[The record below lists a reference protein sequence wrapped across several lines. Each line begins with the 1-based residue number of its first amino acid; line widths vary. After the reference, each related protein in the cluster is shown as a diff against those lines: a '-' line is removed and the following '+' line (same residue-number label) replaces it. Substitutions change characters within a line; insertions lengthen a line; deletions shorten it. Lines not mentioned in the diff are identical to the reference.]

1 MRVAGVARKTRVFTT
16 LVVVS
21 NVAGNFLLSIG
32 LRQIGSLLGR
42 SPLAYITALFNPW
55 VAAGVTLLVVWMLSQ
70 LALLSWADLSY
81 VMPVTSIGYVLAAV
95 VGRIF
100 LHETVS
106 WQRWAGIWLIVLGVL
121 LVSRTGVNAR
131 KAVTESQ
138 EELVCS

>member
-1 MRVAGVARKTRVFTT
+1 MQDSGVAVKTRVFTI

-21 NVAGNFLLSIG
+21 NVAGNYLLSVG
-32 LRQIGSLLGR
+32 LRQVGSLIGK
-42 SPLAYITALFNPW
+42 SPLAYIAALFNGW
-55 VAAGVTLLVVWMLSQ
+55 VAAGVALLIVWMFSQ

-95 VGRIF
+95 VGRVF

-121 LVSRTGVNAR
+121 LVSRTGVRRR
-131 KAVTESQ
+131 KTVEPAK
-138 EELVCS
+138 ELVCS

>member
-1 MRVAGVARKTRVFTT
+1 MQDSGVAVKTRVFTV

-32 LRQIGSLLGR
+32 LRQIGSLIGK
-42 SPLAYITALFNPW
+42 SPWAYITALFNGW
-55 VAAGVTLLVVWMLSQ
+55 VAAGVAFLIVWMFSQ

-95 VGRIF
+95 VGRLF

-121 LVSRTGVNAR
+121 LVSRTGIRRGKTAEPA
-131 KAVTESQ
+131 K
-138 EELVCS
+138 ELVCS